1 MNIELEAPRRFFTEK
16 QVAEL
21 LRISIK
27 KLQSDRQ
34 LNRGLPFYR
43 IDRCIRYAE
52 IDLNEFLSDNRIT
65 PQPTE
70 FQ

>member
-1 MNIELEAPRRFFTEK
+1 MTLNLKAPRRFYTEK

-21 LRISIK
+21 LGISIK

-52 IDLNEFLSDNRIT
+52 IDLNEFLSENRIT
-65 PQPTE
+65 PQLA
-70 FQ
+70 

>member
-1 MNIELEAPRRFFTEK
+1 MTINLKAPRRFYTEK

-21 LRISIK
+21 LGISIK

-43 IDRCIRYAE
+43 IDRCVRYAE
-52 IDLNEFLSDNRIT
+52 IDLNEFLSENRIT
-65 PQPTE
+65 PQLA
-70 FQ
+70 

>member
-1 MNIELEAPRRFFTEK
+1 MNIELEAPRRFYTEK

-21 LRISIK
+21 LRISTK

-43 IDRCIRYAE
+43 IDRCVRYAE
-52 IDLNEFLSDNRIT
+52 SDLNEFLSENRIA
-65 PQPTE
+65 PQLAE